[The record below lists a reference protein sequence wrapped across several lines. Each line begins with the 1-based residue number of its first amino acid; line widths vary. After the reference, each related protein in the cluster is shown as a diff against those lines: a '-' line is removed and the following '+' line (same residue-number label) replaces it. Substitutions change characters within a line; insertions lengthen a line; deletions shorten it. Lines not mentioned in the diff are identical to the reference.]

1 MKTITTAQNLIS
13 KYNDDND
20 LMTQAD
26 LLTDNV
32 DQDYENESTTY
43 NFDDGS
49 FLKINSDFSNEVG

>member
-49 FLKINSDFSNEVG
+49 KLIINSDFEIEAS